1 MSDKTSTSSKTESGA
16 KDESNPFEVAKKQL
30 DDVAALMDLDK
41 TTHKLL
47 RKPMKEVQFS
57 IPVKMDS
64 GEAKVFEGYRVQY
77 NSALGPTKG
86 GLRFHPEETIDTI
99 RALAAWMTWKS
110 ALLDLPYGG
119 AKGGIVCDPQEMSDN
134 ELDRLSREYVRQ
146 LNSFIGPHKDI
157 PAPDVN
163 TNQEIIASMMDEY
176 SKLRDSSSPGV
187 ITGKPLAIGGSLGR
201 DDATARG
208 GMYVLR
214 NFAQKEGLNLQ
225 DKTVAIQGYG
235 NVGSHAHR
243 LIEELFGARV
253 VAISDVEGAIYSEE
267 GIEYEKVAES
277 MKEPG
282 VFAKDIEDADLMGE
296 GQKGNEEVLALPV
309 DVVIPAAIE
318 NVITRENASDIK
330 ADIILELANGPIT
343 PEADDV
349 LSKSGTTVIPDF
361 LANAGGVTVSYFEW
375 VQNLTGYYW
384 DLERIHERLDKKMT
398 AAFNEVYEKGQ
409 GSELTYRQAA
419 YVVAVNRVVKAVDYR
434 NWI

>member
-1 MSDKTSTSSKTESGA
+1 MSGRTSTITKKETEE
-16 KDESNPFEVAKKQL
+16 ESNPFAVAKKQL
-30 DDVAALMDLDK
+30 DEVAALMDLDQ
-41 TTHKLL
+41 TTHELL
-47 RKPMKEVQFS
+47 RKPMKEVHFS
-57 IPVKMDS
+57 IPVKLDS
-64 GEAKVFEGYRVQY
+64 GRARVFDGYRVQY

-86 GLRFHPEETIDTI
+86 GIRFHPEETIDTI
-99 RALAAWMTWKS
+99 RALAAWMTWKC

-119 AKGGIVCDPQEMSDN
+119 AKGGIVCNPQEMSQG

-163 TNQEIIASMMDEY
+163 TNQKIIASMMDEF
-176 SKLRDSSSPGV
+176 SKLQDSSSPGV
-187 ITGKPLAIGGSLGR
+187 ITGKPLAVGGSLGR

-214 NFAQKEGLNLQ
+214 NFAQKEKINLE

-243 LIEELFGARV
+243 LMEELFGAKV
-253 VAISDVEGAIYSEE
+253 VAISDEEGAIYSDS
-267 GIEYEKVAES
+267 GVEYGDVSEN

-282 VFAKDIEDADLMGE
+282 IFAKDIQDTELIGRGE
-296 GQKGNEEVLALPV
+296 NGNEKLLTLPV
-309 DVVIPAAIE
+309 DILIPAAIE
-318 NVITRENASDIK
+318 NVITKDNAPEVK
-330 ADIILELANGPIT
+330 ANLILELANGPIT
-343 PEADDV
+343 PAADDI
-349 LSKSGTTVIPDF
+349 LSESGTIIIPDF

-384 DLERIHERLDKKMT
+384 DLDRIHQRLDKKMT
-398 AAFNEVYEKGQ
+398 AAFNEVYERGH
-409 GSELTYRQAA
+409 GAEVTYRQAA
-419 YVVAVNRVVKAVDYR
+419 YIVAVNRVVQAINFR